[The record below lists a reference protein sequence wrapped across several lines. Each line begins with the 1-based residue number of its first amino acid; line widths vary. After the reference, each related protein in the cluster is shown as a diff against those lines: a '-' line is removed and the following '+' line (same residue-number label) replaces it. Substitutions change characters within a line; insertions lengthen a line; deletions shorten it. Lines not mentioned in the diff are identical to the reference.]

1 MLLFLLNVTCVMYLT
16 SLKYIMEGQE
26 LKNLVSHGTPTYVPW
41 MEELLCFRKD
51 YITGNGNAT

>member
-1 MLLFLLNVTCVMYLT
+1 MYLT
-16 SLKYIMEGQE
+16 SLKYISEGQE

-41 MEELLCFRKD
+41 MEEFLCCRKN